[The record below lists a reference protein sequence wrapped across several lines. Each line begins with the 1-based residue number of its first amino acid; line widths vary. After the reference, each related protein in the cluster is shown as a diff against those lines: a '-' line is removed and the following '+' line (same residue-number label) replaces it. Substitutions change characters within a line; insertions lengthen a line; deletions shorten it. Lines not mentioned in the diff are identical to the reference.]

1 MTNTKTL
8 FTSFTITRQGIQDYA
23 SHVMLHV
30 LDVDTRSAL
39 LSDDMEGFDLLSTL
53 FIENRFTE
61 HSSFTTDMLMNSA
74 VQTYGVSGIMNIIND
89 YNHATYQ
96 GQSVSET
103 DVELINELALAIAY
117 DMVNHMNNHDTM
129 LSWGYKEYVL
139 LEARKGTI
147 TFEQLRDSCL
157 GLGLITGGDREDVDK
172 LVESNDD
179 LVVLGNFSTL
189 MEAVAELK
197 YQGLTVE
204 QITRQHVGPYSTI
217 NVYDVG
223 VDTTDFVV
231 VVG

>member
-30 LDVDTRSAL
+30 LDVDTRNAI

-61 HSSFTTDMLMNSA
+61 HSSFTTDTLMNSA
-74 VQTYGVSGIMNIIND
+74 VQTYGVSGIMSIIND
-89 YNHATYQ
+89 YNRATYQ

-103 DVELINELALAIAY
+103 DEELLNELALAIAY
-117 DMVNHMNNHDTM
+117 DMVVHMNNHDTM

-139 LEARKGTI
+139 LEARKRTI
-147 TFEQLRDSCL
+147 DYSQLANSCM
-157 GLGLITGGDREDVDK
+157 GLGLITGGDQEDVDELLK
-172 LVESNDD
+172 GNDD
-179 LVVLGNFSTL
+179 LTVFGTFPIL
-189 MEAVAELK
+189 MEALAELK

-223 VDTTDFVV
+223 EDKPNYVV